1 MILSAHPSLT
11 MKTLLCAAACFVL
24 PSSGS
29 AQSLGNTSV
38 IAQNGSYSVE
48 PVYVNGPDIPS
59 GGDDLANPVYNSI
72 QASDA
77 SQTTDVNGVEFAPM
91 PSGAGV
97 VGPANMQ
104 TAQSMQQYGSED
116 PNGGLVTVQMV
127 PVGELVTTTVSRTA
141 EMAANPPGSTQAEGF
156 GWRLNALSNEGFDGP
171 SWLVG
176 DLGAVVGYQPNWDG
190 SAEHMFLALPYADVQ
205 LGKRVYLSTERGF
218 GLNIL
223 ASRNAAMSVA
233 LDYRFPR
240 MNLDAIRPLDH
251 VSGALTTGGRLNL
264 YVRDLEMFLN
274 ADVGVYGEMS
284 GWDMEL
290 GLSSVQPINDRIAIK
305 LTGAVSAADEE
316 LLNNLYGVS
325 ADDAAALSVPEFAF
339 DRFGLKD
346 MRLKAEG
353 KYFFSNHLGI
363 YGAVQVKVL
372 LDQVAESPLVDDL
385 GDAVQL
391 SSNLGLIYR
400 F

>member
-1 MILSAHPSLT
+1 MILSAFPSLKT
-11 MKTLLCAAACFVL
+11 KTLLCAATCFVL
-24 PSSGS
+24 PSWVG
-29 AQSLGNTSV
+29 AQSLGNTTV
-38 IAQNGSYSVE
+38 IAQNGSYSVQ
-48 PVYVNGPDIPS
+48 PVYVDGPDIPV
-59 GGDDLANPVYNSI
+59 GGDDLSSPVYNSI

-77 SQTTDVNGVEFAPM
+77 SQTTDANGVEFAPM
-91 PSGAGV
+91 PDGASV
-97 VGPANMQ
+97 VAPANMQ
-104 TAQSMQQYGSED
+104 TAQSMTDYGTQD
-116 PNGGLVTVQMV
+116 PNTGLVTVQMV
-127 PVGELVTTTVSRTA
+127 PVAEMVTTTVSRTA
-141 EMAANPPGSTQAEGF
+141 EVAANPPGSTQAEGF
-156 GWRLNALSNEGFDGP
+156 GWRLNALSTNGFQGP
-171 SWLVG
+171 NWLVG
-176 DLGAVVGYQPNWDG
+176 DVGAIVGYHPNWDG
-190 SAEHMFLALPYADVQ
+190 STEHMFLALPYADFQ
-205 LGKRVYLSTERGF
+205 LGKRVYLSTDRGF
-218 GLNIL
+218 GVNLL

-240 MNLDAIRPLDH
+240 MDLDAIQPLEH

-264 YVRDLEMFLN
+264 YVRELEMFLN

-290 GLSSVQPINDRIAIK
+290 GLSSVQPITDRIAIK
-305 LTGAVSAADEE
+305 LTAAVSGADEV

-325 ADDAAALSVPEFAF
+325 ADDAAALSVPEFTF

-346 MRLKAEG
+346 MRVKAEG

-363 YGAVQVKVL
+363 YGAAQVKVL